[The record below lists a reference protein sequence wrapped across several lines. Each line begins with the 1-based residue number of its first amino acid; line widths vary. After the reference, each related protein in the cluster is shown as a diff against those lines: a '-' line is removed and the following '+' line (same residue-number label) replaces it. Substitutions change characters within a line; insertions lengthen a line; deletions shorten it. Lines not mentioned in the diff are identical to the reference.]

1 MVRRMLSVVCRRWA
15 GSVYAGFVPVDPDV
29 PAVPEGAASFLE
41 DLWRVAPRRVA
52 LATTLGA
59 LLVCFSPVFVI
70 GRPTLFHRL
79 AVADRERLLQRLM
92 TARPYPF
99 RLWFFGVKSMA
110 LVAVLRDPDCRRE
123 FQLDPGP

>member
-1 MVRRMLSVVCRRWA
+1 MIQRLLSVVSRRWA
-15 GSVYAGFVPVDPDV
+15 GSVYAGFVPVHPDV

-52 LATTLGA
+52 LATALGA

-70 GRPTLFHRL
+70 GRATLFHRL
-79 AVADRERLLQRLM
+79 TVDDRERLLQRLM
-92 TARPYPF
+92 SARPYPL

-110 LVAVLRDPDCRRE
+110 LVAVLRDPACRRSLG
-123 FQLDPGP
+123 LDPGP

>member
-1 MVRRMLSVVCRRWA
+1 MVRKLASIVCTRWI
-15 GSVYAGFVPVDPDV
+15 GGVYAGFVPVEAGVPD
-29 PAVPEGAASFLE
+29 GAASFAE
-41 DLWRVAPRRVA
+41 DVWRVAPIRVA

-79 AVADRERLLQRLM
+79 SVEDRERLLARLM
-92 TARPYPF
+92 NARAFPI

-110 LVAVLRDPDCRRE
+110 LVAVLRDPACRRS
-123 FQLDPGP
+123 LGLAPGP